1 MKTPVGLPGKKVGQV
16 RGSWDGPA
24 TVTVLHHSPQSLMQ
38 TLSINGYEMAYL
50 DVGQGPPLVCVHGTL
65 GDFRTWSA
73 VLGPLSKTRRV
84 ISISLRHFFPE
95 HWDGIG
101 QDYLMAQHVS
111 DVIGFIEKLNAGT
124 VDLMGHSPRR
134 AHLFQGRRAAP

>member
-1 MKTPVGLPGKKVGQV
+1 MKTAGAYREKGGHDG
-16 RGSWDGPA
+16 GSWDGPA
-24 TVTVLHHSPQSLMQ
+24 TATAFHHSPQAFMQ

-50 DVGQGPPLVCVHGTL
+50 DVGQGPPLVCVHGTP

-95 HWDGIG
+95 HWD
-101 QDYLMAQHVS
+101 
-111 DVIGFIEKLNAGT
+111 
-124 VDLMGHSPRR
+124 
-134 AHLFQGRRAAP
+134 APVRIT